1 MNNLMISLFVLLI
14 FFFHI
19 YTRRYLRLGKLKE
32 ALSATWFMDTVFTI
46 CGIVVS
52 FYIYHYNLTTFF
64 TLRNILLVLT
74 YLLITLL
81 FVLLAPSGLQL
92 LAFKKQL
99 TTEELLCAEY
109 RFNDTL
115 SMVRNFLLCLLFFVP
130 IITHLPLGL
139 PKYQEFLLAWE
150 NSQIPAGFYFTVFL
164 LLLPITLRQ
173 TFYWI
178 KSLKQEPSTLEAELM
193 KHYIL
198 PFHYDKRNFFV

>member
-19 YTRRYLRLGKLKE
+19 YAKRYMRLGKLKE
-32 ALSATWFMDTVFTI
+32 ALSAIWFMDTVFTI
-46 CGIVVS
+46 CGIIVS
-52 FYIYHYNLTTFF
+52 FYIYHYNLTRLF

-92 LAFKKQL
+92 LNFKKQL
-99 TTEELLCAEY
+99 TAEELLCAEY

-115 SMVRNFLLCLLFFVP
+115 CMVRNFLMCLLFWVP
-130 IITHLPLGL
+130 IITHLPLESS
-139 PKYQEFLLAWE
+139 KYQEFRLAWE

-178 KSLKQEPSTLEAELM
+178 KSLKQEPTALEVELM
-193 KHYIL
+193 KHYSL
-198 PFHYDKRNFFV
+198 PFYYSNRNFFV

>member
-1 MNNLMISLFVLLI
+1 MNSIIISLLVLLI

-19 YTRRYLRLGKLKE
+19 YLKRHMRLGKIKE
-32 ALSATWFMDTVFTI
+32 GLSATWFMDTVLTV

-52 FYIYHYNLTTFF
+52 FYIYHYNFTTFF
-64 TLRNILLVLT
+64 SLRNILLVLT

-81 FVLLAPSGLQL
+81 FLLLAPSGLRL
-92 LAFKKQL
+92 LTHKKQL
-99 TTEELLCAEY
+99 SIEELLCAEY

-115 SMVRNFLLCLLFFVP
+115 CMVRNFLLFLLLFVP
-130 IITHLPLGL
+130 IITHLPLES
-139 PKYQEFLLAWE
+139 PEYQQLLLAWE

-178 KSLKQEPSTLEAELM
+178 SSLKQEPTAMELQLM
-193 KHYIL
+193 KRYSL
-198 PFHYDKRNFFV
+198 PLRYGARNFFV

>member
-115 SMVRNFLLCLLFFVP
+115 SMVRNFLLCLLLFVP

-139 PKYQEFLLAWE
+139 PKYQEFLLTWE

>member
-19 YTRRYLRLGKLKE
+19 YAKRYMRLGKLKE

-74 YLLITLL
+74 YLLITLC
-81 FVLLAPSGLQL
+81 FMLLAPSGLHL
-92 LAFKKQL
+92 LTSKKQL

-109 RFNDTL
+109 RFNTTL
-115 SMVRNFLLCLLFFVP
+115 CMVRNFLLCILFFVP
-130 IITHLPLGL
+130 VITNLPLKS
-139 PKYQEFLLAWE
+139 PQYQQFLLAWE

-173 TFYWI
+173 TLYWI
-178 KSLKQEPSTLEAELM
+178 KSLKQEPTTQESELM
-193 KHYIL
+193 QHYCL
-198 PFHYDKRNFFV
+198 PFHYSKRNFFV

>member
-1 MNNLMISLFVLLI
+1 MNNIMISLFVLLI

-19 YTRRYLRLGKLKE
+19 YTKRYMRLGKLKE
-32 ALSATWFMDTVFTI
+32 ALSATWFMDAVFTI

-64 TLRNILLVLT
+64 TLRNILLVLI

-81 FVLLAPSGLQL
+81 FVLLSPSGFHL
-92 LAFKKQL
+92 LTLKKQL
-99 TTEELLCAEY
+99 TMEELLCAEY

-115 SMVRNFLLCLLFFVP
+115 CMVRNFLLCLLFFIP
-130 IITHLPLGL
+130 IITHLPLESS
-139 PKYQEFLLAWE
+139 KYQDFRLAWE

-173 TFYWI
+173 TLYWI
-178 KSLKQEPSTLEAELM
+178 KSLKQEPNAIELELM
-193 KHYIL
+193 KHYSL
-198 PFHYDKRNFFV
+198 SFHYSKRNFFV

>member
-1 MNNLMISLFVLLI
+1 MNSITISLFVLLI
-14 FFFHI
+14 FFFHM
-19 YTRRYLRLGKLKE
+19 YTKRYMRLGKLKE

-52 FYIYHYNLTTFF
+52 FYIYHYNLTAFF

-81 FVLLAPSGLQL
+81 FILLAPSGLHL
-92 LAFKKQL
+92 LTFKKRL
-99 TTEELLCAEY
+99 TMEELLCAEY

-115 SMVRNFLLCLLFFVP
+115 CMVRNFLLCLLFFVP
-130 IITHLPLGL
+130 IMAHLPIKS
-139 PKYQEFLLAWE
+139 PDYQKLLLAWE

-178 KSLKQEPSTLEAELM
+178 KSLKQEPTALELHLM
-193 KHYIL
+193 RHYIL
-198 PFHYDKRNFFV
+198 PFYCCNRNFFV